1 MNNRFFRLSCLFSV
15 IFQMLYAFN
24 LNAQQ
29 QQYIIE
35 RINTEDGLPSNGI
48 RGIELDAKKEFL
60 WIATEFGLA
69 RYNGQKIE
77 NFSDTITFPN
87 RLRRRIQTLGL
98 SSNGK
103 ILVLT
108 EKYHVF
114 AIQENRLDE
123 HYIEI
128 GTKFSSEDFFYIK
141 NGLAVPKKKYALPT
155 VMQEWQEFTIKGK
168 KYVRLYRFLFA
179 MERDSLKIVLKNPIN
194 SQFPFAINDRLF
206 YLNNELECFAWTGEG
221 DSALVYLNK
230 LNLSVEKMGGG
241 SRRKLLHD
249 PIAKK
254 SYLLINNFLYEL
266 TIQNNR
272 IIPVLITDQLPIN
285 ENLQYLRVDENSGI
299 YYIGTQN
306 KGLIILR
313 PRHFN
318 LLQTKAFELTTD
330 RSLYA
335 QFELPNGQIYM
346 NSGDI
351 FSASKVKI
359 IDNKF
364 IKRAAFSN
372 LFVST
377 DGIIYFADLDEIHGH
392 SIEKN
397 QEKIKI
403 VNPVKSPIVFTEYK
417 TTVYCFSRKFV
428 GHINHIGKLVED
440 IPDNI
445 ELLNCL
451 IYDAKPVGNNLI
463 LIATSAGLMQFDILT
478 KKLKNIYKSSIPDV
492 AIRSIIPYRSYF
504 FIGTAGAGPLVY
516 FNGIVKELPV
526 DPMRYLNFSH
536 CFLILKD
543 GTVWIT
549 TNNGLFRTHADQLVE
564 SYSNQNFKPNYEYF
578 GKQEGLEVTE
588 LNGGCTPCALQLRN
602 GTISFPSVD
611 GLIQFNPGAIPNNK
625 KPVNIYMDNV
635 LINDS
640 ISVLKT
646 FQTKSLPAFTKSVTL
661 MFAIGGVIG
670 QNSNLIEYEIDHTG
684 NWKILNLNVA
694 SIDIVKPDF
703 GSHSVQFRWQD
714 SKTGL
719 YKFKE
724 WTFNIE
730 RPWYKSTLFYI
741 TVFIL
746 LVLLIYC
753 IVHLRTLQQEKA
765 KIKLEKE
772 VQVKT
777 HELQT
782 LNKLL
787 QKRERVKIRTIAI
800 LNHDLLA
807 PLRYMGIAAG
817 STAHLVYN
825 QVAKNAIRE
834 IAATSKSLEL
844 LTSNILNWVK
854 YSDLEK
860 LPPVNKIYL
869 KKLIQHELDFL
880 SSIFKTTSAINLVNH
895 IDEQLII
902 ETRPD
907 LLRVLIYNLLLN
919 SFRATLSGSI
929 EVSAIIQETTN
940 KKITIEVK
948 DTGTGMKP
956 EIVKYLLKE
965 TAALEDQ
972 DSGDYHVP
980 KSNGVGY
987 YIIHDLLKLLNGHIF
1002 IESQIDVGTK
1012 VKVTF

>member
-1 MNNRFFRLSCLFSV
+1 MNNRFFRLIFLFSV
-15 IFQMLYAFN
+15 VVQLQSAFN

-29 QQYIIE
+29 QQYLIE
-35 RINTEDGLPSNGI
+35 RINTEDGLQSNGI

-69 RYNGQKIE
+69 RYNGKAIE
-77 NFSDTITFPN
+77 TFKDSSSFPN
-87 RLRRRIQTLGL
+87 KYRGRIRTLGL
-98 SSNGK
+98 SNTGK
-103 ILVLT
+103 ILIVT
-108 EKYHVF
+108 EKSKLISVVENKFDADFKDIDLLFTEDFIYAKNGMPLPSKKFSTPTV
-114 AIQENRLDE
+114 IQEWE
-123 HYIEI
+123 E
-128 GTKFSSEDFFYIK
+128 F
-141 NGLAVPKKKYALPT
+141 AV
-155 VMQEWQEFTIKGK
+155 KGK
-168 KYVRLYRFLFA
+168 KYVRLYRFLYA
-179 MERDSLKIVLKNPIN
+179 LEKDSLKIVLKNSIN
-194 SQFPFAINDRLF
+194 NQFPFTINDRLF
-206 YLNNELECFAWTGEG
+206 YVNKELQCVEWKGEG
-221 DSALVYLNK
+221 YTSFEYVNRLIIPSGAINK
-230 LNLSVEKMGGG
+230 NYKI
-241 SRRKLLHD
+241 KLLHD
-249 PIAKK
+249 PTVKK
-254 SYLLINNFLYEL
+254 SYLIRGNFLFEL
-266 TIQNNR
+266 TLQNNT
-272 IIPVLITDQLPIN
+272 IVPLKITDQLPDN
-285 ENLQYLRVDENSGI
+285 ENLQNLRVDTSRGI
-299 YYIGTQN
+299 YYLGTEN

-313 PRHFN
+313 PRYFN
-318 LLQTKAFELTTD
+318 LLQTKAFEFTSEQ
-330 RSLYA
+330 SLYA
-335 QFELPNGQIYM
+335 QLELPNGQIYM

-351 FSASKVKI
+351 YSFNNKGI
-359 IDNKF
+359 IRNKF

-372 LFVST
+372 LFVSSDST
-377 DGIIYFADLDEIHGH
+377 VYFADLDEIHAY
-392 SIEKN
+392 SLAKN
-397 QEKIKI
+397 QVKIKI
-403 VNPVKSPIVFTEYK
+403 INPLKRPVVFTEYQK
-417 TTVYCFSRKFV
+417 TIYCFSKNFA
-428 GHINHIGKLVED
+428 GHIDHLGKLVTD
-440 IPDNI
+440 IPVNSND
-445 ELLNCL
+445 LNCL
-451 IYDAKPVGNNLI
+451 IYDAKPIGNNLI
-463 LIATSAGLMQFDILT
+463 LIATSEGLVQFNITT
-478 KKLKNIYKSSIPDV
+478 KTIKNIYKSSIPNI
-492 AIRSIIPYRSYF
+492 AIRSIIPYKTYF
-504 FIGTAGAGPLVY
+504 FIGSTGAGPLVY
-516 FNGIVKELPV
+516 FNGIVKEIPV
-526 DPMRYLNFSH
+526 DPMGYLNFSH

-549 TNNGLFRTHADQLVE
+549 TNNGLFRTHADQLVK
-564 SYSNQNFKPNYEYF
+564 SYTNQNFKPNYEYF

-588 LNGGCTPCALQLRN
+588 LNGGCTPCALQLRD
-602 GTISFPSVD
+602 GSLSFPSVD
-611 GLIQFNPGAIPNNK
+611 GLIQFNPGAIPNMK
-625 KPVNIYMDNV
+625 KAVNIYMDNV

-646 FQTKSLPAFTKSVTL
+646 FQTKTLPAFTKSVTL
-661 MFAIGGVIG
+661 MFAIGGVLG
-670 QNSNLIEYEIDHTG
+670 QNANLIEYEIDHTG
-684 NWKILNLNVA
+684 NWKMLNLNVPR
-694 SIDIVKPDF
+694 IDIIKPEY
-703 GSHSVQFRWQD
+703 GTHTIKFRWQD
-714 SKTGL
+714 AKTGF

-753 IVHLRTLQQEKA
+753 IVHLRTIQQEKA

-817 STAHLVYN
+817 STAHLVHN

-860 LPPVNKIYL
+860 LPPVNKICL
-869 KKLIQHELDFL
+869 KKLVQHELDFL
-880 SSIFKTTSAINLVNH
+880 SSIFKNTSAINIVNH

-929 EVSAIIQETTN
+929 EVSAINQETTN

-965 TAALEDQ
+965 TESLVDQ
-972 DSGDYHVP
+972 DSEDYQVP

-987 YIIHDLLKLLNGHIF
+987 YIIHDLLKLLNGNIF